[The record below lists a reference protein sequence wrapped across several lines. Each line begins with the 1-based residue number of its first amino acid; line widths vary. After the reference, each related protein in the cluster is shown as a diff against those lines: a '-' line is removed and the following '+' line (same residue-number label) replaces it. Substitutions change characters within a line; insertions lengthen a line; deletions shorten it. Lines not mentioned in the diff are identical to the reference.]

1 MVSKT
6 ATLFK
11 NLFITKKLLSR
22 EIVLLGVPVMLEIM
36 PL

>member
-11 NLFITKKLLSR
+11 NFLITKKPLSR
-22 EIVLLGVPVMLEIM
+22 EIIALEVTVILEII

>member
-11 NLFITKKLLSR
+11 NLFITNKTFSR
-22 EIVLLGVPVMLEIM
+22 EIILFGVPAMLEII
-36 PL
+36 P